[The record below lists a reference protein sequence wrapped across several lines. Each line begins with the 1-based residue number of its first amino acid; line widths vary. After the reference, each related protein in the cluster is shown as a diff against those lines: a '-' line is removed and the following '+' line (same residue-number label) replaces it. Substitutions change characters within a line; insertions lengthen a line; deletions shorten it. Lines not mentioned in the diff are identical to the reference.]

1 MTKVTNMSD
10 VQAFEFQSRVDRI
23 INAHYKPSRV
33 IKRNSYGVII
43 LSKPQKENFRL
54 MYILRSLLL
63 LYISFT
69 VFKAVLIQNT
79 NQNDYTQIITNLE
92 AGDSKSQLV
101 AYTMTPGFFTKPV
114 GIFVADLAGQLKEA
128 Q

>member
-1 MTKVTNMSD
+1 MNMTDIQTAN
-10 VQAFEFQSRVDRI
+10 FNSRVDRI
-23 INAHYKPSRV
+23 INAHYKPRRV
-33 IKRNSYGVII
+33 VKRDSYGVIT
-43 LSKPQKENFRL
+43 LSEPQKENFRL

-79 NQNDYTQIITNLE
+79 SQNDYANIIANLE
-92 AGDSKSQLV
+92 AGDSKSKIV

-114 GIFVADLAGQLKEA
+114 GVFVADIASQIKSS
-128 Q
+128 QKK

>member
-1 MTKVTNMSD
+1 MSD

-23 INAHYKPSRV
+23 INAHYKPKRV
-33 IKRNSYGVII
+33 IKRDSCGVIT

-63 LYISFT
+63 LYMSFT

-79 NQNDYTQIITNLE
+79 SQNDYAQIISTLE
-92 AGDSKSQLV
+92 AGDGKSQLV

-114 GIFVADLAGQLKEA
+114 GVFVADLTDQFKEMPKN
-128 Q
+128 